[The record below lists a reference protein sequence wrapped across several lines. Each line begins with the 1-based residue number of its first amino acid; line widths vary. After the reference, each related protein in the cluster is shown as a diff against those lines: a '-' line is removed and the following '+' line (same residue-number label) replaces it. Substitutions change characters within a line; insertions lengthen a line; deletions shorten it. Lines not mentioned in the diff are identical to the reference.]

1 MHALVYI
8 NPFGVCCVFLGGG
21 IVRNAVISV
30 SMLFFTGHAIE
41 VFQFAYFYFYS
52 VSNSI

>member
-8 NPFGVCCVFLGGG
+8 NPFLGGSVVCVF
-21 IVRNAVISV
+21 S
-30 SMLFFTGHAIE
+30 TGHAIE
-41 VFQFAYFYFYS
+41 VFQFASLHLYS